1 VDSPTVTQMARDVDN
16 TLSSQFDS
24 DTVDL
29 IQRLRIRAAIRRQIP
44 NRKSV
49 LEGKSDRISDL
60 LEEAANKIE
69 SMLR

>member
-1 VDSPTVTQMARDVDN
+1 MDSPTVTQMARDVDN